1 MAGTRRV
8 TLREASEILGVSVE
22 AVRKRVKR
30 ASLRSD
36 KGPDGRVYVYL
47 DEGGDAS
54 YPGPGVE
61 SSELVDELR
70 RQNDYL
76 RQQLDIRT
84 EELKEHRRLLAGLI
98 ERVPELEAPSERSEQ
113 PGAPETAEE
122 QQYRGEPHSDA
133 PGAQAGAQRR
143 PWWRRVFGG

>member
-8 TLREASEILGVSVE
+8 TLREASEELGVSVE

-30 ASLRSD
+30 GSLRSD

-47 DEGGDAS
+47 DAGGDAS
-54 YPGPGVE
+54 HPRPEVE
-61 SSELVDELR
+61 SSELVEELR
-70 RQNDYL
+70 DRISYL
-76 RQQLDIRT
+76 ERQLDVRT

-113 PGAPETAEE
+113 PGAPETAAEASE
-122 QQYRGEPHSDA
+122 GAQPRSDA
-133 PGAQAGAQRR
+133 SGPQTGTQRR